1 MSIGNSSMY
10 TQHEQATKVDIHD
23 TCSNARLF
31 EQRLYSLK
39 PLRRELL
46 RIALLDFRGS
56 LALFS
61 ISLWLQAIPV
71 LLHEQLFYAYKIYI
85 HLTGEV
91 QKCTEV

>member
-1 MSIGNSSMY
+1 MY

-23 TCSNARLF
+23 TVMLDFSSKV
-31 EQRLYSLK
+31 YSLK
-39 PLRRELL
+39 PLRREWM

-56 LALFS
+56 LALS